1 MALPEF
7 VTNLYNLGAT
17 SPLAPVWPAVWALI
31 RIVVVLLP
39 LMGLVAYL
47 TLWER
52 KLIGW
57 IQIRVGPNRVGP
69 AGLLQPI
76 ADALKLLFK
85 EIITPAKAA
94 GGLFVL
100 GPIMTIMPALA
111 CWSVVPFGP
120 GAALANVNA
129 GLLLL
134 MAITSMEVYG
144 IIIAGW
150 ASNSKY
156 SFLGAMRASAQM
168 ISYEIA
174 MGFVLVVV
182 LMVSGSLNFSDIV
195 AGQQKGYFV
204 EHGWNLLSWN
214 WIPLLPLF
222 VVYLTSGLAECNR
235 HPFDVVE
242 GESEI
247 VAGHMVEYSGMAYA
261 MFMLAEYANMILI
274 GVICSIM
281 FLGGW
286 SARIAALEFWGG
298 FGGFFWLFAKTF
310 ALVSIFIWVR
320 GTFPRYRYDQIMRLG
335 WKVFIPLTLV
345 YLVFVAGWMQTSW
358 NIWK

>member
-1 MALPEF
+1 MGMPEIITSLNTHG
-7 VTNLYNLGAT
+7 VAILG
-17 SPLAPVWPAVWALI
+17 PVWPLAWTMMKI
-31 RIVVVLLP
+31 MCVLLP
-39 LMGLVAYL
+39 LMGLVAYA

-69 AGLLQPI
+69 MGLLQPI

-85 EIITPAKAA
+85 EIVVPTKATTS
-94 GGLFVL
+94 LFVI

-111 CWSVVPFGP
+111 AWSVIPFGP
-120 GAALANVNA
+120 ELVLANVNA

-156 SFLGAMRASAQM
+156 SFMGAMRASAQM
-168 ISYEIA
+168 ISYEIP

-195 AGQQKGYFV
+195 AGQGRGMFV
-204 EHGWNLLSWN
+204 DHGVNFMSWN
-214 WIPLLPLF
+214 WLPLLPLL

-247 VAGHMVEYSGMAYA
+247 VAGHMVEYSGMSYA

-274 GVICSIM
+274 GVLAAIM

-286 SARIAALEFWGG
+286 AAPLKVLEFWGG

-310 ALVSIFIWVR
+310 FIVSLFVWVR

-345 YLVFVAGWMQTSW
+345 WLVLVAGWMQTPW

>member
-1 MALPEF
+1 MNDF
-7 VTNLYNLGAT
+7 IVNLNTHGVNILG
-17 SPLAPVWPAVWALI
+17 PVWPLAWTMIKILC
-31 RIVVVLLP
+31 VLLP
-39 LMGLVAYL
+39 LMGLVAYA

-57 IQIRVGPNRVGP
+57 IQIRIGPNRVGP
-69 AGLLQPI
+69 MGLLQPI

-85 EIITPAKAA
+85 EIVVPTKATTT
-94 GGLFVL
+94 LFVI

-111 CWSVVPFGP
+111 AWSVIPFGP
-120 GAALANVNA
+120 ELALANVNA

-134 MAITSMEVYG
+134 MSITSLEVYG

-156 SFLGAMRASAQM
+156 SFMGAMRASAQM
-168 ISYEIA
+168 ISYEIP

-195 AGQQKGYFV
+195 AGQTRGMFV
-204 EHGWNLLSWN
+204 DHGVNFLSWN
-214 WIPLLPLF
+214 WLPLLPLL

-274 GVICSIM
+274 GCLASIM

-286 SARIAALEFWGG
+286 AAPFRALEFWGG

-310 ALVSIFIWVR
+310 LIVSLFVWVR

-335 WKVFIPLTLV
+335 WKIFIPLTLV
-345 YLVFVAGWMQTSW
+345 WLVLVAGWMQTSW